1 LQIFGDFLGF
11 NPHLHI
17 LVSDGCFCQ
26 NGIFFASP
34 ININTK
40 ELEPLFRHKLLSI
53 LKKKR
58 LIIEKTIELISS

>member
-1 LQIFGDFLGF
+1 LIDVFA
-11 NPHLHI
+11 
-17 LVSDGCFCQ
+17 Q

-34 ININTK
+34 ININTE

-58 LIIEKTIELISS
+58 LTIEKTIELISS